1 MAVIEVSANINQA
14 IADLSATEDQVRK
27 ALNSTMGKMASWLR
41 TRAVKGLSAE
51 LKLQQKILR
60 YRLRQYRLRGR
71 VSISGVDGAAKV
83 WFGLND
89 IPLARLKPKQ
99 TKEGVTAMGGRSV
112 KGAFIAN
119 MFGRPQVL
127 KRVGKA
133 RFPLQ
138 VQKAEIA
145 TASTKYIDH
154 DLVANIEFDRKFLE
168 IFERELKWRT
178 STRQ

>member
-14 IADLSATEDQVRK
+14 IADLAATEDQVRK

-41 TRAVKGLSAE
+41 TRAVKGLSTE

-60 YRLRQYRLRGR
+60 ARLRQYRLHGR
-71 VSISGVDGAAKV
+71 VSVSGVGGAAKV

-89 IPLARLKPKQ
+89 IPLSRLKPRQ
-99 TKEGVTAMGGRSV
+99 TSEGVTAMGGRFV
-112 KGAFIAN
+112 KHAFIATMN
-119 MFGRPQVL
+119 GRTDVFVRKFQT
-127 KRVGKA
+127 
-133 RFPLQ
+133 RFPVS

-145 TASTKYIDH
+145 TAATKYIDH
-154 DLVANIEFDRKFLE
+154 DLVANVEFDRKFLE